1 MDYRLSLICGTDMLI
16 PECNLVAH
24 QPRIKEISFI
34 GKSDFF
40 IGAQTLCLHKTMFIE
55 DKTILDSINNF
66 QIFMTIM
73 LQDETK
79 DKKANILNV
88 LNLLFPSYKVNVTP
102 NSLLFI
108 KEGVPPITVD
118 GNNFEAL
125 QEVLRLIFCMHNGP
139 MDQQA
144 FNPAND
150 KAREIAQKLMRGR
163 QRVAAQNGNSHVS
176 VFSQYMSILTIGL
189 GSMSL
194 QDLTN
199 LTMFQLYDLMERY
212 TLYTAWDLDVRQRLA
227 GGKPEGTP
235 DNWMKNIH

>member
-34 GKSDFF
+34 GESDFF
-40 IGAQTLCLHKTMFIE
+40 IGAQTLCLHKTMFLE

-163 QRVAAQNGNSHVS
+163 QRVAAQNGNSNVS

>member
-1 MDYRLSLICGTDMLI
+1 MDYRLNLICGTDMLI

-34 GKSDFF
+34 GESDFF

-88 LNLLFPSYKVNVTP
+88 LNLLFPLYKINVTP

-108 KEGVPPITVD
+108 KEGVPPIIVD

-163 QRVAAQNGNSHVS
+163 QRVAAQNGNSNVS

>member
-34 GKSDFF
+34 GESDFF

-102 NSLLFI
+102 NSLLFM

-118 GNNFEAL
+118 ENNFEAL

-163 QRVAAQNGNSHVS
+163 QRVAAQNGNSNVS

>member
-1 MDYRLSLICGTDMLI
+1 MLI

-34 GKSDFF
+34 GESDFF

-88 LNLLFPSYKVNVTP
+88 LNLLFPSYKINVTP

-163 QRVAAQNGNSHVS
+163 QRVAAQNGNSNVS

>member
-34 GKSDFF
+34 GESDFF

-88 LNLLFPSYKVNVTP
+88 LNLLFPSYKINVTP
-102 NSLLFI
+102 NSLLFM

-163 QRVAAQNGNSHVS
+163 QRVAAQNGNSNVS

>member
-34 GKSDFF
+34 GESDFF

-108 KEGVPPITVD
+108 KEGVAPITVD

-163 QRVAAQNGNSHVS
+163 QRVAAQNGNSNVS

>member
-34 GKSDFF
+34 GESDFF

-88 LNLLFPSYKVNVTP
+88 LNLLFPLYKVNVTP
-102 NSLLFI
+102 NSLLFM
-108 KEGVPPITVD
+108 KEGVSPITVD

-163 QRVAAQNGNSHVS
+163 QRVAAQNGNSNVS

>member
-34 GKSDFF
+34 GESDFF

-102 NSLLFI
+102 NSLLFM

-163 QRVAAQNGNSHVS
+163 QRVAAQNGNSNVS

-189 GSMSL
+189 DSMSL

>member
-34 GKSDFF
+34 GESDFF

-55 DKTILDSINNF
+55 DNTILDSINNL

-102 NSLLFI
+102 ISLLFI

-163 QRVAAQNGNSHVS
+163 QRVAAQNGNSNVS

>member
-16 PECNLVAH
+16 PESNLVAH

-34 GKSDFF
+34 GESDFF

-163 QRVAAQNGNSHVS
+163 QRVAAQNGNSNVS

>member
-1 MDYRLSLICGTDMLI
+1 MLI

-34 GKSDFF
+34 GESDFF

-88 LNLLFPSYKVNVTP
+88 LNLLFPLYKINVTP

-108 KEGVPPITVD
+108 KEGVPPIIVD

-163 QRVAAQNGNSHVS
+163 QRVAAQNGNSNVS

>member
-34 GKSDFF
+34 GESDFF

-102 NSLLFI
+102 NSLLFM
-108 KEGVPPITVD
+108 KEGVPPIIVD

-163 QRVAAQNGNSHVS
+163 QRVAAQNGNSNVS

>member
-1 MDYRLSLICGTDMLI
+1 MDYRLNLICGTDMLI

-34 GKSDFF
+34 GESDFF

-88 LNLLFPSYKVNVTP
+88 LNLLFPLYKVNVTP

-108 KEGVPPITVD
+108 KEGVPPIAVD

-163 QRVAAQNGNSHVS
+163 QRVAAQNGNSNVS

>member
-34 GKSDFF
+34 GESDFF

-163 QRVAAQNGNSHVS
+163 QRVAAQNGNSNVS

-194 QDLTN
+194 QDSTN

>member
-34 GKSDFF
+34 GESDFF

-55 DKTILDSINNF
+55 DKTVLDSINNF

-102 NSLLFI
+102 NSLLFM

-163 QRVAAQNGNSHVS
+163 QRVAAQNGNSNVS

>member
-34 GKSDFF
+34 GESDFF

-108 KEGVPPITVD
+108 KEGVPPITID

-163 QRVAAQNGNSHVS
+163 QRVAAQNGNSNVS

>member
-1 MDYRLSLICGTDMLI
+1 MDYRLSLICGTDLLI
-16 PECNLVAH
+16 PECNLIAH

-34 GKSDFF
+34 GESDFF
-40 IGAQTLCLHKTMFIE
+40 IGAQTLCLHKTMFVE

-102 NSLLFI
+102 NSLLFM

-163 QRVAAQNGNSHVS
+163 QRVAAQSGNSNVS

>member
-34 GKSDFF
+34 GESDFF

-118 GNNFEAL
+118 GNNFEAF

-163 QRVAAQNGNSHVS
+163 QRVAAQNGNSNVS

>member
-34 GKSDFF
+34 GESDFF

-118 GNNFEAL
+118 GNNFETL

-163 QRVAAQNGNSHVS
+163 QRVAAQNGNSNVS

>member
-34 GKSDFF
+34 GESDFF

-88 LNLLFPSYKVNVTP
+88 LNLLFTSYKVNVTP

-163 QRVAAQNGNSHVS
+163 QRVAAQNGNSNVS

>member
-1 MDYRLSLICGTDMLI
+1 MDYRLNLICGTDLLI
-16 PECNLVAH
+16 PECNLIAH

-34 GKSDFF
+34 GESDFF
-40 IGAQTLCLHKTMFIE
+40 IGAQTLCLHKSMFVE
-55 DKTILDSINNF
+55 DKSLLDTINNF

-73 LQDETK
+73 SQSETK
-79 DKKANILNV
+79 DKRIIIMSV
-88 LNLLFPSYKVNVTP
+88 LNLLFPQYKISITP
-102 NSLLFI
+102 NSLIFI
-108 KEGVPPITVD
+108 KEGVAPITID
-118 GNNFEAL
+118 ANNFEAL

-163 QRVAAQNGNSHVS
+163 QRVAAQNGSSNAS
-176 VFSQYMSILTIGL
+176 VFSQYISILSVGL
-189 GSMSL
+189 GSMSW
-194 QDLTN
+194 QNLTE

>member
-34 GKSDFF
+34 GESDFF

-88 LNLLFPSYKVNVTP
+88 LNLLFPSYKINVTP

-118 GNNFEAL
+118 GSNFEAL

-163 QRVAAQNGNSHVS
+163 QRVAAQNGNSNVS

>member
-34 GKSDFF
+34 GESDFF

-163 QRVAAQNGNSHVS
+163 QRVAAQNGNSNVS

-194 QDLTN
+194 YDLTN

>member
-34 GKSDFF
+34 GESDFF

-102 NSLLFI
+102 NSLLFM
-108 KEGVPPITVD
+108 KEGVPSITVD

-163 QRVAAQNGNSHVS
+163 QRVAAQNGNSNVS

>member
-34 GKSDFF
+34 GESDFF

-55 DKTILDSINNF
+55 DKTILGSINNF

-102 NSLLFI
+102 NSLLFM

-163 QRVAAQNGNSHVS
+163 QRVAAQNGNSNVS

>member
-1 MDYRLSLICGTDMLI
+1 MDYRLNLMCGTDLLI
-16 PECNLVAH
+16 PECNLIVH
-24 QPRIKEISFI
+24 QPRIKEISFV
-34 GKSDFF
+34 GETDFF

-55 DKTILDSINNF
+55 DKSLLDNINNF

-79 DKKANILNV
+79 DKKALVLNV
-88 LNLLFPSYKVNVTP
+88 LNLLFPGYKVSITP
-102 NSLLFI
+102 NSLLFM
-108 KEGVPPITVD
+108 KEGTPLITVD
-118 GNNFEAL
+118 INNFEAL

-163 QRVAAQNGNSHVS
+163 QRVAAQNGNSNVS

>member
-34 GKSDFF
+34 GESDFF

-88 LNLLFPSYKVNVTP
+88 LNLLFPLYKVNVTP
-102 NSLLFI
+102 NSLLFM

-163 QRVAAQNGNSHVS
+163 QRVAAQNGNSNVS

>member
-1 MDYRLSLICGTDMLI
+1 MDYRLNLICGTDMLI

-34 GKSDFF
+34 GESDFF

-88 LNLLFPSYKVNVTP
+88 LNLLFPSYKINVTP

-163 QRVAAQNGNSHVS
+163 QRVAAQNGNSNVS

-189 GSMSL
+189 DSMSL

>member
-34 GKSDFF
+34 GESDFF

-125 QEVLRLIFCMHNGP
+125 QQVLRLIFCMHNGP

-163 QRVAAQNGNSHVS
+163 QRVAAQNGNSNVS

>member
-1 MDYRLSLICGTDMLI
+1 MDYRLNLICGTDMLI

-34 GKSDFF
+34 GESDFF

-79 DKKANILNV
+79 DKKVNILNV

-163 QRVAAQNGNSHVS
+163 QRVAAQNGNSNVS

>member
-1 MDYRLSLICGTDMLI
+1 MDYRLNLICGTDMLI

-34 GKSDFF
+34 GESDFF

-108 KEGVPPITVD
+108 KEGVSPITVD

-163 QRVAAQNGNSHVS
+163 QRVAAQNGNSNVS

>member
-34 GKSDFF
+34 GESDFF

-102 NSLLFI
+102 NSLLFM

-163 QRVAAQNGNSHVS
+163 QRVAAQNGSSNVS

>member
-34 GKSDFF
+34 GESDFF

-88 LNLLFPSYKVNVTP
+88 LNLLFPSYKINVTP

-163 QRVAAQNGNSHVS
+163 QRVAAQNGNSNVS

-189 GSMSL
+189 SSMSL

>member
-1 MDYRLSLICGTDMLI
+1 MDYRLNLICGTDMLI

-34 GKSDFF
+34 GESDFF

-55 DKTILDSINNF
+55 DKTILDSVNNF

-79 DKKANILNV
+79 DKNANILNV

-163 QRVAAQNGNSHVS
+163 QRVAAQNGNSNVS

-227 GGKPEGTP
+227 GGKPEGTAEK
-235 DNWMKNIH
+235 WMENIY

>member
-34 GKSDFF
+34 GESDFF
-40 IGAQTLCLHKTMFIE
+40 IGAQTLCLHKAMFIE

-108 KEGVPPITVD
+108 KEGVPPITID

-163 QRVAAQNGNSHVS
+163 QRVAAQNGNSNVS

>member
-34 GKSDFF
+34 GESDFF

-163 QRVAAQNGNSHVS
+163 QRVAAQNGNSNLS

>member
-34 GKSDFF
+34 GESDFF

-108 KEGVPPITVD
+108 KEGVSPITVD

-163 QRVAAQNGNSHVS
+163 QRVAAQNGNSNVS

>member
-34 GKSDFF
+34 GESDFF

-102 NSLLFI
+102 NSLLFM

-163 QRVAAQNGNSHVS
+163 QRVAAQNGNSNVS

-194 QDLTN
+194 QNLTN

>member
-1 MDYRLSLICGTDMLI
+1 
-16 PECNLVAH
+16 
-24 QPRIKEISFI
+24 
-34 GKSDFF
+34 
-40 IGAQTLCLHKTMFIE
+40 
-55 DKTILDSINNF
+55 
-66 QIFMTIM
+66 M

-163 QRVAAQNGNSHVS
+163 QRVAAQNGNSNVS